1 MEISKEFYEKHAAIL
16 SAYGEKYDKLD
27 NGLDTAIKELNA
39 AESRRLSEST
49 EPESPI
55 GTRVWCSSYKRPGTV
70 IAARVVVNTRSG
82 DYYAPR
88 SGPGSYVRDLDD
100 EYEFDQVAY
109 WVYTIKTDPSPKK
122 GFVQEFTCH
131 LLTLLGDDGER
142 LPRSPRVWASD
153 DDDATDD
160 DDDAVRWAVQNNF
173 GI

>member
-70 IAARVVVNTRSG
+70 IAARIVVNTRSG

-88 SGPGSYVRDLDD
+88 SGPDSYVRDLDD

-122 GFVQEFTCH
+122 GFVQEFTSH
-131 LLTLLGDDGER
+131 LLTLLGDDGKSA
-142 LPRSPRVWASD
+142 LPRAWASD
-153 DDDATDD
+153 DDDNNDD
-160 DDDAVRWAVQNNF
+160 DDDAVKWAVQNNF